1 MARTIRVQNAAQ
13 KAILDSFNKICLR
26 HQRWRV
32 WQDFVTIAAADISC
46 AVDKSTAKKRAKM
59 REEAAKAYS
68 DAELSLMADMLSE
81 IVMSM
86 EANPDQDCLGE
97 LFMRLEL
104 GNEYKGQFFTPYDV
118 CACMAKMNTPNL
130 QDMLSEK
137 AWISASDPACG
148 AGALLIALA
157 NECRAQGVNY
167 QTSVLFCAQDIDFI
181 AGCMCYI
188 QLSLLGCAGYVTI
201 ENTLTKPQ
209 TCIGGKVLLPV
220 PGENIWYTPMYFR
233 DIWHWRRTFA
243 IADTM
248 FQNMEHA
255 RQEAPQEPPAPKMP
269 ELHEAKHGQL
279 SLF

>member
-1 MARTIRVQNAAQ
+1 
-13 KAILDSFNKICLR
+13 
-26 HQRWRV
+26 
-32 WQDFVTIAAADISC
+32 
-46 AVDKSTAKKRAKM
+46 
-59 REEAAKAYS
+59 
-68 DAELSLMADMLSE
+68 
-81 IVMSM
+81 
-86 EANPDQDCLGE
+86 
-97 LFMRLEL
+97 MRLEL

-148 AGALLIALA
+148 AGALLIAMA

-255 RQEAPQEPPAPKMP
+255 GQEAPQEPPAPKMP